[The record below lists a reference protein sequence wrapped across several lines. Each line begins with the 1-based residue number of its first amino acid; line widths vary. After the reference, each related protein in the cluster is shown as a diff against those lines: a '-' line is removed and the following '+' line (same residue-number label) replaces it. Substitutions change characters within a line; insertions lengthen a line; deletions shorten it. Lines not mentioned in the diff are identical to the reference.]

1 MIKAVT
7 AIWAIRDRLDN
18 AIKYVED
25 DEKTIEKTFDYISND
40 EKTDG
45 KKYATYLNCD
55 AFQPQNNASIYLGPV
70 K

>member
-25 DEKTIEKTFDYISND
+25 DDKTIEKTFDYISND

-45 KKYATYLNCD
+45 NFSHKNL
-55 AFQPQNNASIYLGPV
+55 
-70 K
+70 

>member
-18 AIKYVED
+18 AINYVEN

-55 AFQPQNNASIYLGPV
+55 AFQPQKSIEYYKENV
-70 K
+70 